1 MVVSCTRVSKENE
14 NIFIYAFNSK
24 TCISK
29 LYILKFEFLQQIP
42 PYIRAETAECLYY
55 EAQCRIQD
63 PVYGCFGIIS
73 ELVNQIH
80 NTECELAK
88 IQAQINI
95 LKSQLQATQV
105 VDSCESNFDVLS
117 PQFGIEQFQI
127 GGPSSNLT
135 ASNQTYFKSNF

>member
-1 MVVSCTRVSKENE
+1 M
-14 NIFIYAFNSK
+14 
-24 TCISK
+24 
-29 LYILKFEFLQQIP
+29 QQIP

-95 LKSQLQATQV
+95 LKFQLQAPQ
-105 VDSCESNFDVLS
+105 DECESNFDVLS
-117 PQFGIEQFQI
+117 PQFSIEQFQI
-127 GGPSSNLT
+127 GGPS
-135 ASNQTYFKSNF
+135 NQAYWFK